1 MVASQIAPN
10 VWRVEDTDP
19 AHVYMAI
26 WRCTSQQIVRFFADS
41 ETAKNFA
48 TNGRTEG

>member
-10 VWRVEDTDP
+10 VWCVEDTDP
-19 AHVYMAI
+19 ERTYMAI
-26 WRCTSQQIVRFFADS
+26 WRCTSQQIVRFFADP

-48 TNGRTEG
+48 INGRTEG

>member
-10 VWRVEDTDP
+10 VWRVEDTNP
-19 AHVYMAI
+19 EHVYMAI
-26 WRCTSQQIVRFFADS
+26 WRCTSQQIVRFFADP

-48 TNGRTEG
+48 INGRTEG

>member
-1 MVASQIAPN
+1 MVASQIATN
-10 VWRVEDTDP
+10 VWCVEDTDP
-19 AHVYMAI
+19 EHVYMAI
-26 WRCTSQQIVRFFADS
+26 WRCTSQQIVRFFTDV